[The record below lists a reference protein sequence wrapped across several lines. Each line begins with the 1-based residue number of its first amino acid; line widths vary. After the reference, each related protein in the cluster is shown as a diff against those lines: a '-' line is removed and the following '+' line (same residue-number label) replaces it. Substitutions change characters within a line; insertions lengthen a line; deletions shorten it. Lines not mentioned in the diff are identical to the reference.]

1 MTDLISREAAIALIV
16 FLLWWIV
23 AHLAYAFVM
32 MEWSWLTEWEP
43 ISRGLNLAAS
53 LYAAFGSFGIWKLG
67 KP

>member
-43 ISRGLNLAAS
+43 ISR
-53 LYAAFGSFGIWKLG
+53 
-67 KP
+67 